1 MLYPLGTEYK
11 IAQKEKVM
19 TDEEIQKLIEEIN
32 TRLNALAERQLTL
45 ATTVN
50 ELRTLSSSSEALL
63 EDAHNHES
71 RELSNRLL
79 EAFVEHSR
87 NYRKYAATKGRW
99 ALDYLATEEALGS
112 MRAATAEG
120 LSAVAG
126 IAEREVQECIRRG
139 REITD
144 ADTKFIGMVV
154 SFLMQSN
161 GYRLTDEV
169 GPIPCKPFTKG
180 RIYQLIENS

>member
-1 MLYPLGTEYK
+1 
-11 IAQKEKVM
+11 M
-19 TDEEIQKLIEEIN
+19 TNPEIQKLIEEIN
-32 TRLNALAERQLTL
+32 TKLNTVMKELLTL
-45 ATTVN
+45 STLMNQVS
-50 ELRTLSSSSEALL
+50 TLSSNCVALL
-63 EDAHNHES
+63 EVTRSYES
-71 RELSNRLL
+71 RQASNRLL
-79 EAFVEHSR
+79 EAFVQHSR

-99 ALDYLATEEALGS
+99 TLDYLATEEALDS

-126 IAEREVQECIRRG
+126 IAEREVQESIRREK
-139 REITD
+139 EITD

-180 RIYQLIENS
+180 QIYQLIGS